1 MTASGPAARIV
12 ERFPTDVRGHEPYA
26 ALSRVE
32 LSQALPARRGLGFNE
47 VDIDVKCALL
57 VKDFLPLVTFERKR
71 VKLQAEVLTHHED
84 RTVKMTPGDNVRHAP
99 PADLR

>member
-1 MTASGPAARIV
+1 MTASGPTARIA
-12 ERFPTDVRGHEPYA
+12 EHFATDVRGGEPYA
-26 ALSRVE
+26 AVSHVE
-32 LSQALPARRGLGFNE
+32 LSQALPARRRPGFNK

-71 VKLQAEVLTHHED
+71 AKLRTQVLTSREH
-84 RTVKMTPGDNVRHAP
+84 RAVKMTPGDNVRQAP